1 MNGESFTQ
9 AKLSESDVLARG
21 GDFSL
26 VVNEVSDP
34 NALGPQAIEVHL
46 RDGQVLKQ
54 VITDMLG
61 SPLRPLNQGQRREKA
76 EACLLALD
84 PENRASTIRDIE
96 PTCRILRHWRTSAP

>member
-1 MNGESFTQ
+1 MAIFH
-9 AKLSESDVLARG
+9 LI
-21 GDFSL
+21 
-26 VVNEVSDP
+26 VNEVSDP

-61 SPLRPLNQGQRREKA
+61 SPLRPLNQGQQREKA

-84 PENRASTIRDIE
+84 PETRASAVRDIE
-96 PTCRILRHWRTSAP
+96 AQVQNLEAMEDISTLIEALPQFTD